1 MSKGPGKSSSNK
13 IFNQDQQELA
23 SGKQNMRAACQKDK
37 LEIKFFG
44 GPVKTSDVT
53 LTLNVKLSQTF
64 SLF

>member
-1 MSKGPGKSSSNK
+1 MSKGSGKSTSNK
-13 IFNQDQQELA
+13 IINQDQQEVA

-44 GPVKTSDVT
+44 GPAKTSDVT

>member
-1 MSKGPGKSSSNK
+1 MSKGPGKSSSSK

>member
-37 LEIKFFG
+37 LEIKFLG